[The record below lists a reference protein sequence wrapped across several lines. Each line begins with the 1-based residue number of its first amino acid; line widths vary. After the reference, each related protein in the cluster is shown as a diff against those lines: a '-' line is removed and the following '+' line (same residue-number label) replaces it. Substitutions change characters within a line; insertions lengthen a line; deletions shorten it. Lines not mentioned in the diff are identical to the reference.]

1 MRIKNSISYAF
12 GGNMHSISSKYL
24 EALVAGGFLG
34 KVKVG
39 LSNYYINLALNTIL
53 TRADLVDA
61 APP

>member
-1 MRIKNSISYAF
+1 
-12 GGNMHSISSKYL
+12 MHSISSKYL

-39 LSNYYINLALNTIL
+39 RSNYYINLALNAVL